1 MRKHLALAVGVVSLA
16 CGGYLWTNNTAAFA
30 ANKNEQPAE
39 TITISSNPEEVT
51 IECSMAGGKG
61 MFMPTLHGE
70 IEASGH
76 SSHMPA
82 LAMHKPMAGGMLHQ
96 RSASGSSADQLE
108 TTTEATSAQVT
119 KPFAM
124 LTNAD
129 DESSDCGA
137 VIAVGAI
144 AGIDWFELAAETI
157 GVSVD
162 ELLAGIENE
171 VSIADQAAAKGVS
184 KQTVIDAIV
193 AAETANINQ
202 LVSDGELSAEDATLF
217 TADLPE
223 MIEHFVSTA
232 PHFIPGEGITC
243 FAVELDESGTSTTE
257 EAVDCEAIE
266 AVPALPAAPT
276 TDSSR

>member
-30 ANKNEQPAE
+30 VNKNDQPAE
-39 TITISSNPEEVT
+39 TITITSNPEEVT
-51 IECSMAGGKG
+51 IECSMAGGEG

-70 IEASGH
+70 IAASAH
-76 SSHMPA
+76 ASHMPA
-82 LAMHKPMAGGMLHQ
+82 MAMHKPMVSATLHH
-96 RSASGSSADQLE
+96 RSGSSSSADQLE
-108 TTTEATSAQVT
+108 ITSQTSSTHVT

-124 LTNAD
+124 LSNVD
-129 DESSDCGA
+129 DESSDCS
-137 VIAVGAI
+137 IAVPV
-144 AGIDWFELAAETI
+144 GIDWFELAAETI
-157 GVSVD
+157 GVSSD
-162 ELLAGIENE
+162 ELLTGIENE
-171 VSIADQAAAKGVS
+171 VSIAEQAAAKGVS

-193 AAETANINQ
+193 DAETANINQ
-202 LVSDGELSAEDATLF
+202 LVTDGELSAEDAALF

-232 PHFIPGEGITC
+232 PHFIPSEAIEC
-243 FAVELDESGTSTTE
+243 FMVELDESGTSTTE
-257 EAVDCEAIE
+257 EAVACEAIE

>member
-51 IECSMAGGKG
+51 IECSMAGGEG

-70 IEASGH
+70 IAASDQH
-76 SSHMPA
+76 AMVMPA
-82 LAMHKPMAGGMLHQ
+82 QPMVGATFHR
-96 RSASGSSADQLE
+96 RSASSAADKPEITSQ
-108 TTTEATSAQVT
+108 TTITQVA
-119 KPFAM
+119 KPLAM
-124 LTNAD
+124 LSNVD
-129 DESSDCGA
+129 DESSDCGMA
-137 VIAVGAI
+137 VAI
-144 AGIDWFELAAETI
+144 GIDWFELAAETI
-157 GVSVD
+157 GVSSD

-232 PHFIPGEGITC
+232 PHFIPGEGVAC
-243 FAVELDESGTSTTE
+243 FTVELDESGTSTTE

>member
-1 MRKHLALAVGVVSLA
+1 MRKHLAVAVGVVSLA

-30 ANKNEQPAE
+30 ANKNDQPAE

-51 IECSMAGGKG
+51 IECNMAGGEG
-61 MFMPTLHGE
+61 MFMPTMHGE
-70 IEASGH
+70 IAASTH
-76 SSHMPA
+76 ASHMPA
-82 LAMHKPMAGGMLHQ
+82 MAVHKPLVSGTLHH
-96 RSASGSSADQLE
+96 RSAAGASADPL
-108 TTTEATSAQVT
+108 AITSQISSTHVT

-124 LTNAD
+124 LGNAD
-129 DESSDCGA
+129 AESSDCG
-137 VIAVGAI
+137 IAVPV
-144 AGIDWFELAAETI
+144 GIDWFELAAETI
-157 GVSVD
+157 GVSSD

-202 LVSDGELSAEDATLF
+202 LVIDGQLSAEDAALF

-232 PHFIPGEGITC
+232 SHFIPSEGVAC
-243 FAVELDESGTSTTE
+243 VMVELDESGTSTTE

-266 AVPALPAAPT
+266 AVPALPVAPT